1 MRTFISL
8 IFLILI
14 FRGHDKVLFSKEYLN
29 CQITEELE
37 NNKSAKK
44 KLYEF
49 NYLVLF
55 FDLKNEWINDIS
67 KKQWLETEKD
77 NFERIDF
84 EFVNDKSVYKFFFK
98 KYYSEKKKN
107 IESSYE
113 IIFDKK
119 TGLMSFPKYY
129 FKNKNELFFSTEI
142 KGICK

>member
-8 IFLILI
+8 TFLILI
-14 FRGHDKVLFSKEYLN
+14 FRGHDEVLFSKEYLN

-49 NYLVLF
+49 NNLVLF

>member
-1 MRTFISL
+1 MKTFKSL
-8 IFLILI
+8 IFLI
-14 FRGHDKVLFSKEYLN
+14 FFFPGHDNVLFSKEYLN

-49 NYLVLF
+49 NNLVLF

-77 NFERIDF
+77 NFERIDV
-84 EFVNDKSVYKFFFK
+84 EFVNDKSVYKFFLK

>member
-49 NYLVLF
+49 NNLVLF

-84 EFVNDKSVYKFFFK
+84 EFVNDKSVYKFFLK

-119 TGLMSFPKYY
+119 TGSMSFPKYY

>member
-49 NYLVLF
+49 DNLVLF

-84 EFVNDKSVYKFFFK
+84 KFVNDKSVYKFFFK

>member
-49 NYLVLF
+49 NNLVLF

-77 NFERIDF
+77 NFERIDV
-84 EFVNDKSVYKFFFK
+84 EFVNNKSVYKFFLK

>member
-1 MRTFISL
+1 MKTFKSL
-8 IFLILI
+8 IFLI
-14 FRGHDKVLFSKEYLN
+14 FFFPGHDNVLFSKEYLN

-49 NYLVLF
+49 NNLVLF

-119 TGLMSFPKYY
+119 TGSMSFPKYY

>member
-1 MRTFISL
+1 MKTFKSL
-8 IFLILI
+8 IFLI
-14 FRGHDKVLFSKEYLN
+14 FFFPGHDNVLFSKEYLN

-49 NYLVLF
+49 NNLVLF

-77 NFERIDF
+77 NFKRIDV
-84 EFVNDKSVYKFFFK
+84 EFVNDKSVYKFFLK

-113 IIFDKK
+113 IIFDNKP
-119 TGLMSFPKYY
+119 GLMSFPKYY

>member
-1 MRTFISL
+1 MKTFKSL
-8 IFLILI
+8 IFLI
-14 FRGHDKVLFSKEYLN
+14 FFFPGHDNVLFSKEYLN

-49 NYLVLF
+49 NNLVLF

-77 NFERIDF
+77 NFKRIDV
-84 EFVNDKSVYKFFFK
+84 EFVNDKSVYKFFLK

-142 KGICK
+142 KCICK

>member
-8 IFLILI
+8 IFLIFI
-14 FRGHDKVLFSKEYLN
+14 FRGHDNVLFSKEYLN

-49 NYLVLF
+49 NNLVLF

-142 KGICK
+142 RGICK

>member
-49 NYLVLF
+49 NNLVLF

-77 NFERIDF
+77 NFERIEV

>member
-49 NYLVLF
+49 NNLVLF

-77 NFERIDF
+77 NFERIDV

>member
-1 MRTFISL
+1 MKTFKSL
-8 IFLILI
+8 IFLI
-14 FRGHDKVLFSKEYLN
+14 FFFPGHDNVLFSKEYLN

-49 NYLVLF
+49 NNLVLF

-77 NFERIDF
+77 NFKRIDI
-84 EFVNDKSVYKFFFK
+84 EFVNDKSVYKFFLK
-98 KYYSEKKKN
+98 KYYSDKKKN

-129 FKNKNELFFSTEI
+129 FKNNNELFFSTEI

>member
-1 MRTFISL
+1 MKTFKSL
-8 IFLILI
+8 IFLI
-14 FRGHDKVLFSKEYLN
+14 FFFPGHDNVLFSKEYLN

-49 NYLVLF
+49 NNLVLF

>member
-1 MRTFISL
+1 MKTFKSL
-8 IFLILI
+8 IFLI
-14 FRGHDKVLFSKEYLN
+14 FFFPGHDNVLFSKEYLN

-49 NYLVLF
+49 NNLVLF

-77 NFERIDF
+77 NFERIDV
-84 EFVNDKSVYKFFFK
+84 EFVNDKSVYKFFLK

-113 IIFDKK
+113 IIFDNK

>member
-49 NYLVLF
+49 NNLILF

-84 EFVNDKSVYKFFFK
+84 KFVNDKSVYKFFFK

>member
-49 NYLVLF
+49 NNLVLF

-84 EFVNDKSVYKFFFK
+84 KFVNDKSVYKFFFK

>member
-49 NYLVLF
+49 DNLVLF

-77 NFERIDF
+77 NFERIEV

>member
-49 NYLVLF
+49 NNLVLF

-142 KGICK
+142 RGICK

>member
-49 NYLVLF
+49 NNLVLF
-55 FDLKNEWINDIS
+55 FDLKNEWINDLS

>member
-49 NYLVLF
+49 NNLVLF

-84 EFVNDKSVYKFFFK
+84 KFVNDKSVYKFFFK

-119 TGLMSFPKYY
+119 TGSMSFPKYY

>member
-49 NYLVLF
+49 NNLVLF

>member
-37 NNKSAKK
+37 DNKSAKK

-49 NYLVLF
+49 DNLVLF

-77 NFERIDF
+77 NFERIEV

>member
-49 NYLVLF
+49 NNLVLF

-142 KGICK
+142 KGTCK

>member
-49 NYLVLF
+49 NNLVLF

-119 TGLMSFPKYY
+119 TGSMSFPKYY

>member
-107 IESSYE
+107 IELSYE

>member
-49 NYLVLF
+49 NNLVLF

-129 FKNKNELFFSTEI
+129 FKNNNELFFSTEI

>member
-49 NYLVLF
+49 NNLVLF

-84 EFVNDKSVYKFFFK
+84 EFVNDKSVYKFFLK

-107 IESSYE
+107 LESSYE

-119 TGLMSFPKYY
+119 TGSMSFPKYY

>member
-49 NYLVLF
+49 NNLVLF

-84 EFVNDKSVYKFFFK
+84 KFVNDKSVYKFFFK

-113 IIFDKK
+113 IIFDNK

>member
-49 NYLVLF
+49 NNLVLF

-98 KYYSEKKKN
+98 KYHSEKKKN